1 MACRTNGG
9 FGPHYIGGVLMKE
22 PKKVPF
28 VTECCGK
35 GCGQTL
41 KLAWLD
47 EDKLSSSALEQYYKY
62 GKVVSHG
69 MCGDCQVKYYGKTYK

>member
-1 MACRTNGG
+1 MSNS
-9 FGPHYIGGVLMKE
+9 E
-22 PKKVPF
+22 KVPF

-47 EDKLSSSALEQYYKY
+47 KDKLSGSALEQYYKY

-69 MCGDCQVKYYGKTYK
+69 MCEACQMRYYGTVYSA